1 MDPVH
6 AGPARPQAGS
16 GLSVEAPTLPAPAD
30 LRKPEDPLSAEP
42 EDPLSAAP
50 APEPWPPA
58 PQLAAAEPQPPPA
71 ARHTFLE
78 RRFGQAPQTTDRAR
92 STPEGGPQE
101 GRHDSRPPSA
111 ASRLISIWAAAW
123 RGSRALRGEGAV
135 CRRRLRLEASTRRLS
150 SHRRLDSGA
159 ARRLRLAP
167 PLDSRRPSV
176 ASRLRRPHVQRRG
189 EQLCAGQRRGEAA
202 VRWRHLS
209 TRVVRPSPPVSVAA

>member
-78 RRFGQAPQTTDRAR
+78 RRLGQAPQTTEPAVHPKEAR
-92 STPEGGPQE
+92 KKGDTTRGLRPPPHVSSPSGQRRGEAAVRCAARELCADAAFG
-101 GRHDSRPPSA
+101 SRPPPV
-111 ASRLISIWAAAW
+111 ASRLIAVWTAAW
-123 RGSRALRGEGAV
+123 QGGYV
-135 CRRRLRLEASTRRLS
+135 
-150 SHRRLDSGA
+150 
-159 ARRLRLAP
+159 LAP

-176 ASRLRRPHVQRRG
+176 ASRLRHRLYSG
-189 EQLCAGQRRGEAA
+189 EARQLCAGQRRG
-202 VRWRHLS
+202 
-209 TRVVRPSPPVSVAA
+209 